1 MAPAFPLEI
10 FYDGSCLVCSSEIE
24 HYRQRNPQQRLRFI
38 DIRAADFLPSD
49 YGKSQAEFMAKMHVR
64 DQQGQFFSGVD
75 AFLLIW
81 QAYPS
86 GSLYRL
92 LGAVIGFPGINLLAR
107 GGYRVFARYRHL
119 LPQKTNSCDSGS
131 CNLNHP
137 H

>member
-1 MAPAFPLEI
+1 MPAFPLEI
-10 FYDGSCLVCSSEIE
+10 FYDGLCSVCSAEIE

-38 DIRAADFLPSD
+38 DIRDAAFRPQD
-49 YGKSQAEFMAKMHVR
+49 YGKSQAEFMARMHVR
-64 DQQGQFFSGVD
+64 DQQGRFFAGVE

-86 GSLYRL
+86 GSPYRL

-107 GGYRVFARYRHL
+107 GGYRVFARYRYL
-119 LPQKTNSCDSGS
+119 LPKNPATCASDS
-131 CNLNHP
+131 CNLHHP

>member
-1 MAPAFPLEI
+1 MRPAFPLEI
-10 FYDGSCLVCSSEIE
+10 FYDGACLICATEIE
-24 HYRQRNPQQRLRFI
+24 HYRQHNPQQRLRFV
-38 DIRAADFLPSD
+38 DIRAADFQPSD
-49 YGKSQAEFMAKMHVR
+49 YGKTHDEFMARMHVR
-64 DQQGQFFSGVD
+64 DQQGQFYAGVE

-86 GSLYRL
+86 GSVYRL
-92 LGAVIGFPGINLLAR
+92 LGAVIGLPGINLLAR

-119 LPQKTNSCDSGS
+119 LPKKTGACDSGS

>member
-10 FYDGSCLVCSSEIE
+10 FYDGSCLVCSSEIDQ
-24 HYRQRNPQQRLRFI
+24 YRKRNPLQRLRFI
-38 DIRAADFLPSD
+38 DIMGEDFQPLD
-49 YGKSQAEFMAKMHVR
+49 YGKTQAEFLEKMHVR
-64 DQQGQFFSGVD
+64 DSQGQFFSGVD

-92 LGAVIGFPGINLLAR
+92 LGTFIGLPGVNLLAR
-107 GGYRVFARYRHL
+107 LGYKVFARYRYL
-119 LPQKTNSCDSGS
+119 LPKKTVSCESGS

-137 H
+137 R